1 MPKIVDKPSKRA
13 EIARH
18 AMELFARY
26 GFEDTPIRKIAA
38 HAGIGKGTIYDY
50 FKDKEDILF
59 EVVHLMFADW
69 TELMVAKIGQMKDP
83 LQQLIAL
90 VKEGS
95 TLGDTFEQMMIIYMD
110 IWRWSV
116 SRKGSDEF
124 IKKFRSFLI
133 ESKKVVAEMIEK
145 AKDNGQIKKDLDSAA
160 MAGVL
165 IALIDGMCL
174 HRMIL
179 QQDFNID
186 AACQTFFNSM
196 LNGIQ
201 P

>member
-1 MPKIVDKPSKRA
+1 MPKIVDKPLKRA

-18 AMELFARY
+18 AMELFAQY
-26 GFEDTPIRKIAA
+26 GFEDTPIRKITA
-38 HAGIGKGTIYDY
+38 HAGIGKGTFYDY
-50 FKDKEDILF
+50 FKDKEDILL
-59 EVVHLMFADW
+59 EIVHLMFTDW
-69 TELMVAKIGQMKDP
+69 TELMLAKIGHMEDP

-95 TLGDTFEQMMIIYMD
+95 TLGDTFEQIMIIYMD

-116 SRKGSDEF
+116 SCKGSDEF
-124 IKKFRSFLI
+124 IIKFRTFLI
-133 ESKKVVAEMIEK
+133 ESKEVVAGIIER
-145 AKDNGQIKKDLDSAA
+145 AKDNGQLRKDLDSAA

-179 QQDFNID
+179 QQDFDVD
-186 AACQTFFNSM
+186 AACQTFFDSM
-196 LNGIQ
+196 LTGIQ